1 MTCFWKA
8 ILLNL
13 NEEDSKLLGR
23 PKNEL
28 DLIKKLKLENRLTRN
43 VTWQGLDLTQR
54 EIKENF
60 SAITIYEPTDCT
72 NGYLCSASEPYFFL
86 LSEIL
91 ECDIYHLFCGI
102 QIMYKT
108 TKKPRRTAMRFT
120 SNKTHMSK
128 G

>member
-13 NEEDSKLLGR
+13 NEEDSKILNR

-28 DLIKKLKLENRLTRN
+28 DLIKKLKHENRLTS
-43 VTWQGLDLTQR
+43 VTWNGLDLTEK

-60 SAITIYEPTDCT
+60 SAISYYEPTDCK
-72 NGYLCSASEPYFFL
+72 NGYLCSASEPFFFL

-91 ECDIYHLFCGI
+91 ECDINHLFCGI
-102 QIMYKT
+102 KIMYKT